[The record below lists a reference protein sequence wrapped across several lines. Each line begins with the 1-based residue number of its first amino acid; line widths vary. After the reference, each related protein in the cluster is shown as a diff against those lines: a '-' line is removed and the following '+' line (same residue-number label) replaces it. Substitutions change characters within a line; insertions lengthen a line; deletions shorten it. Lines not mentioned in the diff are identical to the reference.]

1 MSLSRRAFLGGA
13 AVAAAATAVP
23 TAVTLAAPARGSLR
37 TSVVVVGAGF
47 AGLSA
52 ARDLAAAGIET
63 LVLEAR
69 DRVGGRVLNYDIG
82 GGHIVEIGGQW
93 LGPAADIPAAD
104 PTTGFVRG
112 QRRVAALR
120 QAVGLRTFP
129 TYDNGLYVDYTDGRR
144 TTYDGRIPTADPTAT
159 AEAFKALKAIDA
171 MAEQVPLDAPWT
183 APRAKAW
190 DSMTFQS
197 FMDYGDTSP
206 QYGPPDPVGFGGL
219 VTSGGR
225 ALVELAL
232 QAVFSVEPRDVS
244 LLHVIFYVQ
253 AAGSFE
259 ALINTG
265 GGAQQDRVVGGTQ
278 LIAQRVAAALG
289 ERIRLSSPVRRIE
302 QDGAGVVVS
311 GDGFDVRADRVIVA
325 VPPAIAARIDYV
337 PGLPATRDQL
347 LQRWPMG
354 SVIKVQCVYDEP
366 FWRADGLAGQTT
378 SDTGPVRVTFDNSPP
393 DGSPGVLMGFMEG
406 TDGRVASR
414 TSGAERRAATIE
426 SFVRYF
432 GDRAARPEQ
441 YVEKS
446 WMADPYARGCYA
458 GYFAPGTWLDYGS
471 EVRAPVGRIHWAGTE
486 TATEW
491 NGYMDGA
498 VQSGQRAAA
507 EVRAAVGGVTAPP
520 GAVAPD
526 GAAGPDGGAG
536 DGVTTLRP
544 TLADTG
550 AAGAAAAA
558 GATATAAG
566 VAARRLLR

>member
-1 MSLSRRAFLGGA
+1 MTLSRRAFLGGA
-13 AVAAAATAVP
+13 AVAATAAAMPAAT
-23 TAVTLAAPARGSLR
+23 TLAAPARGSLR
-37 TSVVVVGAGF
+37 TQVVVVGAGF

-52 ARDLAAAGIET
+52 ARDLVAAGVDT
-63 LVLEAR
+63 VVLEAR
-69 DRVGGRVLNYDIG
+69 DRVGGRVLNHDIG

-93 LGPAADIPAAD
+93 LGPVADIPAAD
-104 PTTGFVRG
+104 PSTGFVRG
-112 QRRVAALR
+112 QRRIAALR
-120 QAVGLRTFP
+120 TAVGLRTFP
-129 TYDNGLYVDYTDGRR
+129 TYDTGLYVDYTRGQR

-171 MAEQVPLDAPWT
+171 MADQVPLDAPWT
-183 APRAKAW
+183 AVRAKAW

-197 FMDYGDTSP
+197 FLDYGDTSP
-206 QYGPPDPVGFGGL
+206 QYGPPDPAGFGGL
-219 VTSGGR
+219 VTPGGR

-232 QAVFSVEPRDVS
+232 QAVFSVEPRDIS
-244 LLHVIFYVQ
+244 LLHVLFYVH

-278 LIAQRVAAALG
+278 VIAQRVAAALG
-289 ERIRLSSPVRRIE
+289 DRVRLSSAVRRIE
-302 QDGAGVVVS
+302 QDGRGVVVS
-311 GDGFDVRADRVIVA
+311 GDGFDVHADRVIVA
-325 VPPAIAARIDYV
+325 VPPAIAARIDYA

-366 FWRADGLAGQTT
+366 FWRAEGLAGQTT
-378 SDTGPVRVTFDNSPP
+378 SDTGPVRITFDNSPP

-406 TDGRVASR
+406 TDGRVMSR
-414 TSGAERRAATIE
+414 TSAAERRAATIE

-432 GDRAARPEQ
+432 GPRAARPRQ

-446 WMADPYARGCYA
+446 WMADPWARGCYA
-458 GYFAPGTWLDYGS
+458 GYFAPGTWLDFGS

-491 NGYMDGA
+491 NGYIDGA

-507 EVRAAVGGVTAPP
+507 EVRAAVSGAAPP
-520 GAVAPD
+520 PAAPAPAD
-526 GAAGPDGGAG
+526 S
-536 DGVTTLRP
+536 DGVTDLGP

-550 AAGAAAAA
+550 AAGVAAAA

-566 VAARRLLR
+566 VAARQVLRR